1 VGPYGF
7 DAPAATIP
15 NAYAASVDHFLSDA
29 LAQITILL
37 YYNIKLK
44 DGTITL
50 TRIQVAA
57 EGMSEIRGPCSSV
70 PLQVLV
76 ANKPKRK

>member
-1 VGPYGF
+1 MGPYGF

>member
-1 VGPYGF
+1 MDRCV
-7 DAPAATIP
+7 
-15 NAYAASVDHFLSDA
+15 SDE
-29 LAQITILL
+29 LAQVTILL

>member
-1 VGPYGF
+1 MGPYGF

-15 NAYAASVDHFLSDA
+15 NAYAGPMDHFLSDA
-29 LAQITILL
+29 LAQVTILL

-57 EGMSEIRGPCSSV
+57 ESLSVIRGPYSSV
-70 PLQVLV
+70 QLRLLV
-76 ANKPKRK
+76 AKKPKRK

>member
-1 VGPYGF
+1 M
-7 DAPAATIP
+7 
-15 NAYAASVDHFLSDA
+15 DHFLSDA
-29 LAQITILL
+29 LAQVTILL

-44 DGTITL
+44 DGTIAL
-50 TRIQVAA
+50 NQVEVQVAA

-70 PLQVLV
+70 PLRLLV

>member
-1 VGPYGF
+1 MGPYGF

-15 NAYAASVDHFLSDA
+15 NAYAGPMDHFLSDA

>member
-1 VGPYGF
+1 M
-7 DAPAATIP
+7 
-15 NAYAASVDHFLSDA
+15 DHFLSDA

-44 DGTITL
+44 DGTNTL

-57 EGMSEIRGPCSSV
+57 EGLSVIRGPCSSV
-70 PLQVLV
+70 PLQLLV
-76 ANKPKRK
+76 ANKLKQK

>member
-1 VGPYGF
+1 MGPYGF

-37 YYNIKLK
+37 YYNITLK

-70 PLQVLV
+70 PLRLLV
-76 ANKPKRK
+76 AKKPKRK

>member
-1 VGPYGF
+1 M
-7 DAPAATIP
+7 
-15 NAYAASVDHFLSDA
+15 NHFLSDA
-29 LAQITILL
+29 LAQVTILL

-50 TRIQVAA
+50 TRVQVAA
-57 EGMSEIRGPCSSV
+57 EGLSVIRGPCSSV

>member
-1 VGPYGF
+1 MGPYGF

-57 EGMSEIRGPCSSV
+57 EGLSVIRGPCSSV
-70 PLQVLV
+70 PLRLLV

>member
-1 VGPYGF
+1 MGPYGF

-15 NAYAASVDHFLSDA
+15 NAYAAPMDHFLSDA

>member
-1 VGPYGF
+1 MGPYGF

-57 EGMSEIRGPCSSV
+57 EGLSVIRGPCSSV
-70 PLQVLV
+70 PLLLLV

>member
-1 VGPYGF
+1 MA

-50 TRIQVAA
+50 TKIQVAV
-57 EGMSEIRGPCSSV
+57 EGLSVIRGPCSSV
-70 PLQVLV
+70 PLQLLV
-76 ANKPKRK
+76 HL

>member
-1 VGPYGF
+1 MGPYGF

-37 YYNIKLK
+37 YYNIKCK
-44 DGTITL
+44 DGTIAL
-50 TRIQVAA
+50 NQGSRLK
-57 EGMSEIRGPCSSV
+57 
-70 PLQVLV
+70 LQLKACV
-76 ANKPKRK
+76 